1 MEKNMEKWW
10 EIIEDDGK
18 MMGNIDGKM
27 MTGKAEGKV
36 SENIGEENHDKLMAK
51 SWEKYEN

>member
-1 MEKNMEKWW
+1 MERSGRIKANREK
-10 EIIEDDGK
+10 II
-18 MMGNIDGKM
+18 GNIDGKM
-27 MTGKAEGKV
+27 MTRKAEKKV